1 MAGMRGL
8 LRTHRAVAII
18 AALVCVLSER
28 LVLHAQAGYLSVVR
42 GFIAGNSNAAAEMAK
57 LPRQAIDAGVGA
69 CLANAPAG
77 PTSCRPREL
86 RSAALLHA
94 DAIDFLVKRDPSQAA
109 FHVQAG
115 ARMLKPLERLDGVFV
130 ARWYAYVARIYL
142 ANRDV
147 YTSRSVVI
155 DGLSRFESA
164 DLYVARGTIIERQAL
179 ARFPDVFGAML
190 EHRLD
195 EGTIP
200 NTLARAIVDY
210 LKAISID
217 PGHTGAR
224 LRLTWIRLLQRDGRA
239 CARSRG
245 SAMTRRELSLM
256 AAFLTAGSTVIAGQ
270 AIFRGG
276 VDLVEVDVSVMRG
289 SVPVAGLTVDNF
301 VVTDNG
307 ARQEVTAAKLDLP
320 LRVTLV
326 LDLSESVSGERL
338 SGLVKASNG
347 LVNALN
353 AEIRRR
359 SSRSRTAHTCRCR

>member
-8 LRTHRAVAII
+8 LGTHRAVAII

-28 LVLHAQAGYLSVVR
+28 PVLHAQAGYLSLVR

-69 CLANAPAG
+69 CLKNAPAG
-77 PTSCRPREL
+77 PTSCRPQEL

-115 ARMLKPLERLDGVFV
+115 ARMLKPLEKLDGVFV
-130 ARWYAYVARIYL
+130 ARWFAYVARIYL
-142 ANRDV
+142 ANRDLN
-147 YTSRSVVI
+147 TARSVVT
-155 DGLSRFESA
+155 DGLSRFESP
-164 DLYVARGTIIERQAL
+164 DLYVARGMVIERQAL
-179 ARFPDVFGAML
+179 ARVPDALGAML
-190 EHRLD
+190 EHRLN

-239 CARSRG
+239 ADDAAGLLRASTDPEARYL
-245 SAMTRRELSLM
+245 AL
-256 AAFLTAGSTVIAGQ
+256 
-270 AIFRGG
+270 IFRGAIAERDRSLAEAIHEYEEARRED
-276 VDLVEVDVSVMRG
+276 VDTQTACVTLSHAYGLAGDLSRSAAVAAECLARNSVAEEMDPWWPFR
-289 SVPVAGLTVDNF
+289 AGLM
-301 VVTDNG
+301 
-307 ARQEVTAAKLDLP
+307 
-320 LRVTLV
+320 
-326 LDLSESVSGERL
+326 DLSTTKWLHDRAVQP
-338 SGLVKASNG
+338 
-347 LVNALN
+347 
-353 AEIRRR
+353 
-359 SSRSRTAHTCRCR
+359 